1 MVLRRRPRAPVPP
14 PPELWQ
20 QRFDSALRLIGEHV
34 SDPSILR
41 RVSDLEVSLVTAD
54 ADRRRL
60 EATLAQL
67 DTERAT
73 RELKAALRR
82 NLESPSPANEALV
95 DSLKRRHESIHALQ
109 DRIELLERSVDQ
121 TIADLEILAAS
132 TVELALR
139 PGAGGGDRLGEHDA
153 VIADLQRDLEV
164 LEQVHRDLADR

>member
-1 MVLRRRPRAPVPP
+1 MPP

-20 QRFDSALRLIGEHV
+20 QRFDSAHRLIAEHV

-60 EATLAQL
+60 ETTLAEL

-82 NLESPSPANEALV
+82 NLDSPSPANQALV
-95 DSLKRRHESIHALQ
+95 DSLQRRHESMHALL
-109 DRIELLERSVDQ
+109 DRVELLHRSVEQ
-121 TIADLEILAAS
+121 AIADLEILAAS

-139 PGAGGGDRLGEHDA
+139 PGPGGGDRFGRHDA
-153 VIADLQRDLEV
+153 VIADLQRDLEI